1 LGTAQ
6 VPWPDLVY
14 ALDEG
19 FTAEEFRRVMDAPRE
34 ALLRKRALIRRH
46 LLDLSWHA
54 PGSRVAGN
62 ILAET
67 ARYCLQPAAS
77 A

>member
-1 LGTAQ
+1 

-34 ALLRKRALIRRH
+34 ALLRKRALIRRQLARPRLARGRQH
-46 LLDLSWHA
+46 PRGDRALL
-54 PGSRVAGN
+54 
-62 ILAET
+62 
-67 ARYCLQPAAS
+67 PAAGRQRLT
-77 A
+77 

>member
-1 LGTAQ
+1 
-6 VPWPDLVY
+6 
-14 ALDEG
+14 
-19 FTAEEFRRVMDAPRE
+19 MDAPRE

>member
-1 LGTAQ
+1 M
-6 VPWPDLVY
+6 PWPDLVY
-14 ALDEG
+14 ALDED
-19 FTAEEFRRVMDAPRE
+19 FSVEEFRRVMDAPRE

-46 LLDLSWHA
+46 LPDVSWHA

-67 ARYCLQPAAS
+67 ARYCLQPAAG